1 MKKELF
7 SAITILLLLFGS
19 VYNIFQIKELSE
31 SVSEHLDTAIQ
42 ACAVNNFE
50 AAESELSDA
59 LNIWLQADGY
69 THIFIRHSETDSA
82 TDAFF
87 EAISETKTKSQSC
100 ISAISKIKYHIDSI
114 YAMEKVT
121 LKSVF

>member
-7 SAITILLLLFGS
+7 AAITILSLLAGA
-19 VYNIFQIKELSE
+19 VYNIFQIKALSK
-31 SVSEHLDTAIQ
+31 SVSNHLDVAIQ
-42 ACAVNNFE
+42 ACAVNDFQV
-50 AAESELSDA
+50 AESELSNA
-59 LNIWLQADGY
+59 LNIWLKADGY
-69 THIFIRHSETDSA
+69 THIFIRHSEIDSA

-87 EAISETKTKSQSC
+87 EAISELNTKSPSS

-114 YAMEKVT
+114 YTMEKIT

>member
-1 MKKELF
+1 MKKEILA
-7 SAITILLLLFGS
+7 AITISLLLLGAI
-19 VYNIFQIKELSE
+19 YNLFQIKELSE
-31 SVSEHLDTAIQ
+31 SVSEHLDRALQ

-50 AAESELSDA
+50 TAESELSDA

-69 THIFIRHSETDSA
+69 THIFIRHAEIDSA

-87 EAISETKTKSQSC
+87 EAISEINTKSLSS

-114 YAMEKVT
+114 YTMEKVT